1 MKIALIGYGKMGRA
15 IEAEALKKGHS
26 VGVCIDNEDDWAAHG
41 NLLSQCD
48 VALEFTTPATAVG
61 NVRRCFAAG
70 TPVVVGTTGWNAEL
84 ETLKTECLANGGGLF
99 VASNFSIGMNVM
111 FALTRRLAELMGG
124 RTQFAVD
131 ISEKH
136 HIHKLDKP
144 SGTAITLAEEVIGAG
159 GGPTK
164 WMRADESDGCADTL
178 PISSI
183 REGECP
189 GEHTVSY
196 RSATETLQ
204 LSHMLHDR
212 SALAVGAVLAAEYME
227 GKRGFHTMSDL
238 LGE

>member
-1 MKIALIGYGKMGRA
+1 MGRA

-26 VGVCIDNEDDWAAHG
+26 IGVRIDNEEDWSTHG

-61 NVRRCFAAG
+61 NVRRCMAAHV
-70 TPVVVGTTGWNAEL
+70 PVVVGTTGWNAEL
-84 ETLKTECLANGGGLF
+84 ETLKAECQACGGGLF

-111 FALTRRLAELMGG
+111 FVLTRRLAELMGG
-124 RTQFAVD
+124 RPQFTVD

-144 SGTAITLAEEVIGAG
+144 SGTAITLAEEVISAG
-159 GGPTK
+159 GGPTR
-164 WMRADESDGCADTL
+164 WMRADEGIADADTL

-196 RSATETLQ
+196 RSETETLQ
-204 LSHMLHDR
+204 LSHTLHDR
-212 SALAVGAVLAAEYME
+212 SALAVGAVLAAEFMV
-227 GKRGFHTMSDL
+227 GKSGFYTMSDL
-238 LGE
+238 LK